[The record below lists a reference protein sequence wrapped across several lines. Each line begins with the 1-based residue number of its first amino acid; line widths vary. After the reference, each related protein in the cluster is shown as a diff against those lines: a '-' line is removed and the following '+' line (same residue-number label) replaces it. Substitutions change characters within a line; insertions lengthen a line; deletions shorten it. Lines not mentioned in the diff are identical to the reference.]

1 MSFETNF
8 GGVKTT
14 VTDFQRVFTFSA
26 TGLKANTYYDV
37 ICESVVSNHCAVQRP
52 TDDNS
57 YSKTLKRVKN
67 IELPTNIDLQ
77 ASGLVNNGI
86 YITQA
91 NLPLKSSNSGTI
103 NFEFDGSV
111 WIRDGGKGSVTTS
124 SGGGTTVSLDLLR
137 TKFDLELSTTN
148 VQFTFTEYE
157 FNISGQ
163 VYSLTYFN
171 TVSGAQGKRYSLKS
185 IYQLFDKGTKNLVC
199 GVWET
204 TEGKLFFTGNFN
216 RFGNAYGV
224 GSAAG
229 ATQYVFNQLG
239 LTYQKP
245 PVVYIKF
252 AAVAV
257 PSAPTIT
264 SMNVHLRESNFVD
277 PNPINPVPLG
287 PPDPPVGWDTTKP
300 EVPANTVTQT
310 TLSSNTVTTSRDLG
324 VLRTRKEFGT
334 GGQTPLSEVSLYF
347 DYAQTFYLDPA
358 QLDGSQFVSLTGVNL
373 YFKSKPHPKNN
384 QSGIVNPGVYIFI
397 CEVENDIPNLRR
409 ALKESIVRR
418 NYDEINASLNAI
430 DFTQFLFRSPMPL
443 KTGKSYAIVINFE
456 DPQYSLWTAT
466 QGRKLIDSESICDS
480 AYNFGKLFRASN
492 YLEIDND
499 PKTQDDVLKAIPAT
513 DLKFDILALEFTDA
527 NGNLQKASIELVN
540 DDYEF
545 LQIENSYSKMFGY
558 VNIFEAFGT
567 RQYIYQDFGNS
578 AANVF
583 YYKPGTLTI
592 NLPALGT
599 RGLYPEDEKLVAITG
614 LRRFPSS
621 LIVYGDGTNFTRDL
635 DFGSVIVI
643 TDDIASDVLGYVAN
657 TCVRTVQ
664 RVVNNTLLILDA
676 PCTFTSLNAR
686 YKVPVAAKMETA
698 FSNPDTLVLIESNAD
713 EDKYFVS
720 NAVNY
725 ITFSGGTGYQNT
737 DYIVFSGANS
747 RRNGRADITT
757 FANGTIASI
766 NIVNTGHGFT
776 TTPTST
782 IYTQNRVAGGSGTG
796 ASINVSIGGQIVAE
810 FYGSK
815 ADIVNV
821 TSFPINNFIPNLDFN
836 LKGGTVTNTNIN
848 FAYLDTTANTFDLSD
863 SNFTPV
869 VSGQSTDITTFDG
882 IVMSK
887 SLEVLNREKLV
898 RSTSEGKS
906 SLIKFTL
913 SADNKYDSPEL
924 HEELTSIFAFNNEIN
939 NDATDEHT
947 NFGNATARHITKKI
961 TFDKDRFAED
971 IRVIITAYRPP
982 GTDIKLYAKVHN
994 SKDEDAFDDKTWTEL
1009 EITDATFGGR
1019 LFSSKANK
1027 KDYIELTYGFKGW
1040 PDYTTTITGDAFV
1053 YSAAGNTTVTGVGTT
1068 FNTELANG
1076 DVIVLYDELFPNTT
1090 YGVAVVANT
1099 PVSTSFEINKAFAN
1113 VSLEAAT
1120 LKIGKA
1126 DKPYMVFNDIQNDN
1140 VATYYSTSLNEFTT
1154 YDTFAVK
1161 IVLLSNSSYIVPRVN
1176 DIRAIG
1182 VSA

>member
-8 GGVKTT
+8 NGIKTS
-14 VTDFQRVFTFSA
+14 VTDFQKVFNFNA

-37 ICESVVSNHCAVQRP
+37 ICESLVSNHCAVQRP
-52 TDDNS
+52 TETNS

-67 IELPTNIDLQ
+67 IELPTNVDLQ

-86 YITQA
+86 YITKA
-91 NLPLKSSNSGTI
+91 NLPLKTDQTGKI
-103 NFEFDGSV
+103 QFEFDGSV
-111 WIRDGGKGSVTTS
+111 WIRDGGKGTTTNTGSSALTLADLRVKFNVTLTSNINPSTNIYSVTDKAT
-124 SGGGTTVSLDLLR
+124 
-137 TKFDLELSTTN
+137 
-148 VQFTFTEYE
+148 
-157 FNISGQ
+157 
-163 VYSLTYFN
+163 
-171 TVSGAQGKRYSLKS
+171 GKY
-185 IYQLFDKGTKNLVC
+185 IT
-199 GVWET
+199 GVWVSNVNGVESLSFPVSNPNIVGQAAAT
-204 TEGKLFFTGNFN
+204 ASTQQLENALGIKLSPPSGYSKISF
-216 RFGNAYGV
+216 
-224 GSAAG
+224 AG
-229 ATQYVFNQLG
+229 A
-239 LTYQKP
+239 
-245 PVVYIKF
+245 
-252 AAVAV
+252 A
-257 PSAPTIT
+257 SAPLT
-264 SMNVHLRESNFVD
+264 SMNVSLRESNFVD
-277 PNPINPVPLG
+277 PKPVNPVPLG

-310 TLSSNTVTTSRDLG
+310 TLSSNTVSTSRELG
-324 VLRTRKEFGT
+324 VLRTRKQFGT
-334 GGQTPLSEVSLYF
+334 GGQVPLSEVSLYF

-358 QLDGSQFVSLTGVNL
+358 QLDGSQFVTLTGINL

-384 QSGIVNPGVYIFI
+384 QSGIVNPGVYMFI

-409 ALKESIVRR
+409 ALKESIVRKD
-418 NYDEINASLNAI
+418 YDEINASLNAI

-456 DPQYSLWTAT
+456 DPQYSIWTAT

-513 DLKFDILALEFTDA
+513 DLKFDILALEFTDS

-540 DDYEF
+540 DNYEF
-545 LQIENSYSKMFGY
+545 LEIENSYSKLFGY
-558 VNIFEAFGT
+558 VNIFEAFGN

-583 YYKPGTLTI
+583 YYKPGTLTVNI
-592 NLPALGT
+592 PAVGA
-599 RGLYPEDEKLVAITG
+599 RLYPEDEKLIAITG

-621 LIVYGDGTNFTRDL
+621 LIMYGNGTNFTRDL

-643 TDDIASDVLGYVAN
+643 TDGIASDNLGYVAN
-657 TCVRTVQ
+657 TCVRKVQ
-664 RVVNNTLLILDA
+664 KVVNNTVMILNE
-676 PCTFTSLNAR
+676 PCTFTAVNAR
-686 YKVPVAAKMETA
+686 YKVPAAAKMETA
-698 FSNPDTLVLIESNAD
+698 FINPDTLVLIDSNAD
-713 EDKYFVS
+713 EDTYFVS

-737 DYIVFSGANS
+737 DYIIFSGANS
-747 RRNGRADITT
+747 RRNGTANITT
-757 FANGTIASI
+757 YANGTIASI

-776 TTPTST
+776 TSPTTT

-796 ASINVSIGGQIVAE
+796 ATINATIGGQIVAE

-821 TSFPINNFIPNLDFN
+821 TSFPINTFIPNLDFN
-836 LKGGTVTNTNIN
+836 IKGGTISNTNIN
-848 FAYLDTTANTFDLSD
+848 FAYLDARANTFDLSD

-887 SLEVLNREKLV
+887 SLEILNRERLV

-947 NFGNATARHITKKI
+947 NFGNAIARHITKKI

-971 IRVIITAYRPP
+971 IRAIITAYRPP

-1040 PDYTTTITGDAFV
+1040 PDYSTTITGDAFV
-1053 YSAAGNTTVTGVGTT
+1053 YSAAGNTTVTGVGTS
-1068 FNTELANG
+1068 FDTELANG

-1120 LKIGKA
+1120 LKIGKV